1 MVRKPTVIERV
12 GGHLKRHGLTY
23 ILAGSALG
31 AGLAGASAAYD
42 MGLSE
47 GFQTGTKHWGSRP
60 VRSVGVG
67 SDAPVTRDVGVGGSI
82 MTHDVGVGGSIP
94 PVTRDFGV
102 GGRSIITHDVGVGGY
117 IPPVT
122 RDFGQS
128 VYPHDNHR
136 RGVPMVLRER

>member
-1 MVRKPTVIERV
+1 MSRKPTVIERV

-67 SDAPVTRDVGVGGSI
+67 SDAPMTRDFGVGRHVFTRDVGVGGSSVTTNDI
-82 MTHDVGVGGSIP
+82 GVGGS
-94 PVTRDFGV
+94 
-102 GGRSIITHDVGVGGY
+102 

>member
-1 MVRKPTVIERV
+1 MPRKPTVIERV
-12 GGHLKRHGLTY
+12 GGHLKRHGVTY

-60 VRSVGVG
+60 VRSVGVEANITG
-67 SDAPVTRDVGVGGSI
+67 HDFHDGYSRGLVQGMAAGVRPTRDVGVGFAPE
-82 MTHDVGVGGSIP
+82 M
-94 PVTRDFGV
+94 
-102 GGRSIITHDVGVGGY
+102 RSVGVGGY

-122 RDFGQS
+122 RDFAQS

-136 RGVPMVLRER
+136 RGVAPVLRER

>member
-42 MGLSE
+42 MGLQE
-47 GFQTGTKHWGSRP
+47 GVLTGTKHWGSLP

-67 SDAPVTRDVGVGGSI
+67 SDAPVTRDFGVGRHVF
-82 MTHDVGVGGSIP
+82 TRDVGVG
-94 PVTRDFGV
+94 D
-102 GGRSIITHDVGVGGY
+102 RSITTHDVGVGGY

-136 RGVPMVLRER
+136 RGVAPVLRER

>member
-1 MVRKPTVIERV
+1 MPRKPTVIERV

-67 SDAPVTRDVGVGGSI
+67 SDAPMTRDFGVGRHVFTRDVGVGGSSVTTNDI
-82 MTHDVGVGGSIP
+82 GVGGS
-94 PVTRDFGV
+94 
-102 GGRSIITHDVGVGGY
+102 

>member
-47 GFQTGTKHWGSRP
+47 GFQTGTKHWGSRS

-67 SDAPVTRDVGVGGSI
+67 SDTPMTRDFGVGRHVFTRDVGVGVSSVTTNDI
-82 MTHDVGVGGSIP
+82 GVGGNIP
-94 PVTRDFGV
+94 PVTRE
-102 GGRSIITHDVGVGGY
+102 
-117 IPPVT
+117 
-122 RDFGQS
+122 FGQS

>member
-67 SDAPVTRDVGVGGSI
+67 SDAPVTRDFGVGRHVF
-82 MTHDVGVGGSIP
+82 TRDVGVG
-94 PVTRDFGV
+94 D
-102 GGRSIITHDVGVGGY
+102 RSIITHDVGVGGN

>member
-1 MVRKPTVIERV
+1 MPRKPTVIERV

-67 SDAPVTRDVGVGGSI
+67 SDAPVTRDI
-82 MTHDVGVGGSIP
+82 GVGGSIP
-94 PVTRDFGV
+94 PVMRD
-102 GGRSIITHDVGVGGY
+102 I
-117 IPPVT
+117 
-122 RDFGQS
+122 GQS
-128 VYPHDNHR
+128 VYPHDSHR

>member
-67 SDAPVTRDVGVGGSI
+67 SDAPMTRDFGVGRHVFTRDVGVGGSSVTTNDI
-82 MTHDVGVGGSIP
+82 GVGGS
-94 PVTRDFGV
+94 
-102 GGRSIITHDVGVGGY
+102 

>member
-1 MVRKPTVIERV
+1 MSRKPTVIERV

-31 AGLAGASAAYD
+31 AGLAGASASYHL
-42 MGLSE
+42 GLSE

-67 SDAPVTRDVGVGGSI
+67 SDAPMTRDFGVGRHVFTRDVGVGGSSVTTNDI
-82 MTHDVGVGGSIP
+82 GVGGNIP
-94 PVTRDFGV
+94 PVTRA
-102 GGRSIITHDVGVGGY
+102 
-117 IPPVT
+117 
-122 RDFGQS
+122 FGQS

>member
-67 SDAPVTRDVGVGGSI
+67 SDTPMTRDFGVGRHVFTRDVGVGDRSVT
-82 MTHDVGVGGSIP
+82 THDIGVGGSIP
-94 PVTRDFGV
+94 
-102 GGRSIITHDVGVGGY
+102 H
-117 IPPVT
+117 VT

>member
-1 MVRKPTVIERV
+1 MVRKPTVVIERV

-67 SDAPVTRDVGVGGSI
+67 SDAPMTRDFGVGRHVFTRDVGVGGSSVTTNDI
-82 MTHDVGVGGSIP
+82 GVGGS
-94 PVTRDFGV
+94 
-102 GGRSIITHDVGVGGY
+102 

>member
-47 GFQTGTKHWGSRP
+47 GFQTGTKHWGSRS

-67 SDAPVTRDVGVGGSI
+67 SDTPMTRDFGVGRHVFTRDVGVGDRSVT
-82 MTHDVGVGGSIP
+82 THDIGVGGSIP
-94 PVTRDFGV
+94 
-102 GGRSIITHDVGVGGY
+102 H
-117 IPPVT
+117 VT

>member
-47 GFQTGTKHWGSRP
+47 GFQTGTKHWGSRS

-67 SDAPVTRDVGVGGSI
+67 SDTPMTRDFGVGRHVFTRDVGVGGSSVTTNDI
-82 MTHDVGVGGSIP
+82 GVGGN
-94 PVTRDFGV
+94 
-102 GGRSIITHDVGVGGY
+102 

>member
-1 MVRKPTVIERV
+1 MSRKPTVIERV

-47 GFQTGTKHWGSRP
+47 GFQTGTKHWGSRS

-67 SDAPVTRDVGVGGSI
+67 SDTPMTRDFGVGRHVFTRDVGVGGSSVT
-82 MTHDVGVGGSIP
+82 TH
-94 PVTRDFGV
+94 DFGV
-102 GGRSIITHDVGVGGY
+102 GGS

>member
-1 MVRKPTVIERV
+1 MSRKPTVIERV

-47 GFQTGTKHWGSRP
+47 GFQTGTKNWGSRP

-67 SDAPVTRDVGVGGSI
+67 SDTPMTRDFGVGRHVFTRDVGVG
-82 MTHDVGVGGSIP
+82 D
-94 PVTRDFGV
+94 
-102 GGRSIITHDVGVGGY
+102 RSITTHDVGVGGY

>member
-1 MVRKPTVIERV
+1 MPRKPTVIERV

-94 PVTRDFGV
+94 PVTRDFGN
-102 GGRSIITHDVGVGGY
+102 
-117 IPPVT
+117 
-122 RDFGQS
+122 S
-128 VYPHDNHR
+128 VYPFDNHR
-136 RGVPMVLRER
+136 RGVPPVLRER

>member
-47 GFQTGTKHWGSRP
+47 GFQTGTKHWGSRS

-67 SDAPVTRDVGVGGSI
+67 SDTPMTRDFGVGRHVFTRDVGVGVSSVTTNDI
-82 MTHDVGVGGSIP
+82 GVGGN
-94 PVTRDFGV
+94 
-102 GGRSIITHDVGVGGY
+102 

>member
-42 MGLSE
+42 LGLSE

-67 SDAPVTRDVGVGGSI
+67 SDAPMTRDFGVGRHVLTRDVGVGGSSVTTNDI
-82 MTHDVGVGGSIP
+82 GVGGS
-94 PVTRDFGV
+94 
-102 GGRSIITHDVGVGGY
+102 

-136 RGVPMVLRER
+136 RGVAPVLRER